1 MAATLPLE
9 SPGLVIQRCRPPRQS
24 WSAGH
29 ARSPS
34 HDLTATHMCL
44 PIATWQAAVAVLLMK
59 ADLMFPEGHGAPR
72 AFTRDGT
79 AAKKTNEL
87 LENASAAIDKL
98 FEQRGYDPKKP
109 EQLKASLGYA
119 LDHYEATAYLVTGTL
134 HLPLLSPQEARAI
147 GKRIANVIGMSG
159 SVGAK
164 LKALR
169 KRGKAAAPQIA
180 ALLHAPATLNLEP
193 PPRNSTASPAPPPA
207 PPPPP
212 VPLIALKPAI
222 TSAARVRTGFHR
234 ICLTYQAQGGKA
246 ALIGPELMCMSPSF
260 MIYRPFFY
268 HSRQPYR
275 ICGPGAIFR
284 DFTRLCDRCGELEWF
299 QCVPPALL

>member
-1 MAATLPLE
+1 MAATLPPE

-109 EQLKASLGYA
+109 EQLKASLGYRYA
-119 LDHYEATAYLVTGTL
+119 G
-134 HLPLLSPQEARAI
+134 
-147 GKRIANVIGMSG
+147 GG
-159 SVGAK
+159 
-164 LKALR
+164 
-169 KRGKAAAPQIA
+169 AAAHCSSRCYHSLRSSRQGA
-180 ALLHAPATLNLEP
+180 CNAQGQGPAT
-193 PPRNSTASPAPPPA
+193 RAT
-207 PPPPP
+207 
-212 VPLIALKPAI
+212 
-222 TSAARVRTGFHR
+222 
-234 ICLTYQAQGGKA
+234 QAQG
-246 ALIGPELMCMSPSF
+246 
-260 MIYRPFFY
+260 R
-268 HSRQPYR
+268 
-275 ICGPGAIFR
+275 
-284 DFTRLCDRCGELEWF
+284 
-299 QCVPPALL
+299 